1 MYKINLMPEYDT
13 PGDKTLEIK
22 SEVIFNDDTV
32 LFLPKLGAVILS
44 GKSFDIKDDFKGIEK
59 INYFYKR
66 L

>member
-1 MYKINLMPEYDT
+1 MYKINLMPEYYPD
-13 PGDKTLEIK
+13 DKFIEIK
-22 SEVIFNDDTV
+22 SEVIFDDDTV

-44 GKSFDIKDDFKGIEK
+44 GKSFDIKEDFNGIEK